1 MTLLTL
7 LTLPTVVTVLTLLS
21 AISAGAA
28 AAAGMPPSAAAV
40 LNRLREIPSL
50 PARFRP
56 RPGLRAFAPHAVL
69 LVIACCVLGVAVRSP
84 VLALVGI
91 ATAGAV
97 MRFRRRRQT
106 REAAAVRRAAV
117 VELCTGLAAELRA
130 GRTPREALIR
140 AAAGPGSVA
149 TLCPAA
155 VSAAASG
162 ADVPAALIT
171 ASREGAGP
179 LRWLAACWQVAEEQG
194 AGLAAAAERLA
205 DHSRAN
211 ESLRQ
216 EVSTQLA
223 GPRATAVLLAVLPG
237 VGVLC
242 GTGLG
247 AAPLDVLLRTPWGLA
262 CFVLGGLLAAAGVA
276 WTGRIARTA
285 EEAA

>member
-1 MTLLTL
+1 MTVPPWPTVLTL
-7 LTLPTVVTVLTLLS
+7 LTLLS

-28 AAAGMPPSAAAV
+28 AAAGMPPSAAAS
-40 LNRLREIPSL
+40 LKRLREIRRSPEQ
-50 PARFRP
+50 FR
-56 RPGLRAFAPHAVL
+56 RRAGLRAFAPHAVL
-69 LVIACCVLGVAVRSP
+69 VLIAGCVLAVAVRSP
-84 VLALVGI
+84 VLVLVGV
-91 ATAGAV
+91 AAAGTV
-97 MRFRRRRQT
+97 MRFRRRRRT

-140 AAAGPGSVA
+140 AAVGPGSVA
-149 TLCPAA
+149 SLCPVAVTAA
-155 VSAAASG
+155 MSG
-162 ADVPAALIT
+162 GDVPAALVA
-171 ASREGAGP
+171 ASSEGAGA

-211 ESLRQ
+211 EALRQ

-237 VGVLC
+237 VGVLF

-262 CFVLGGLLAAAGVA
+262 CLVLGGLLAAAGVA